1 MDVGGEI
8 EIAGRKAGTVRGAW
22 YPYTYPMN
30 LTGHPALS
38 MPCGRSAGGL
48 PIGLQLA
55 GRWYDDRWL
64 LGVAALLEREL
75 RSGSAR

>member
-1 MDVGGEI
+1 MI
-8 EIAGRKAGTVRGAW
+8 IAGQPAGRIRAAW

-38 MPCGRSAGGL
+38 MPCGLSPEGL

-55 GRWYDDRWL
+55 GAWYSDDYL
-64 LGVAALLEREL
+64 LGIAALLEPL
-75 RSGSAR
+75 L